1 MDMSELDALQT
12 SLNRALDA
20 FREELT
26 KENLPQLSTYS
37 IEPHPLDAPDFLP
50 SPRLYEPRRLALACV
65 GQLKTLLQPPYEK
78 VVEQTLAP
86 YDAACL
92 DIVLRT
98 GVIDKLS
105 EDAYRTTGLHVQQL
119 HQFLDLDPFKL
130 TAILRCL
137 AAEGWLHEMNE
148 GVYALNRP
156 ALELCLGRN
165 GRKWALTQGKGKIA
179 DSLLGA
185 ITRPDWKYSTSPL
198 ETAFQLSHHT
208 SFSLFDY
215 LKANP
220 AELQQWASSV
230 RTYGDAAESALLADF
245 PWKSLNSQTIVDCGG
260 GQGYLTISL
269 ARMLE
274 NVTFVI
280 QDLPEVIPLTEANVR
295 RESPEAAQDGRIV
308 VEAHDFRTPQVQR
321 SGNTTYVFRF
331 VLHDWTDQDCTAI
344 LKNIPAIHGA
354 VKVVII
360 EYVAQPCIIS
370 YVAQNQYDESLS
382 VLNGA
387 EKYATT
393 LPPPYVPLNFGVCA
407 KMNLGLGVHLLGVY
421 NARER
426 SLLEWDSIIRNAGL
440 QITSVYPLRAKLSVI
455 ECEVVNC
462 RKPVI
467 E

>member
-1 MDMSELDALQT
+1 MSELDTLQI

-26 KENLPQLSTYS
+26 NENLPQLSTFS
-37 IEPHPLDAPDFLP
+37 IEPHPLDAPGFLP
-50 SPRLYEPRRLALACV
+50 SPRLYEARRLALACI

-98 GVIDKLS
+98 GIIDKLS
-105 EDAYRTTGLHVQQL
+105 EDAYRTTGLHVEQL

-137 AAEGWLHEMNE
+137 AAEGWLHEKDE
-148 GVYALNRP
+148 GVYVLNRP

-165 GRKWALTQGKGKIA
+165 GRKWAFTQGKGKIA
-179 DSLLGA
+179 DSLLSA

-208 SFSLFDY
+208 SLSLFDY

-230 RTYGDAAESALLADF
+230 RTYGDAAELALLADF

-269 ARMLE
+269 ARILE

-308 VEAHDFRTPQVQR
+308 VEAHDFKTPQVQR
-321 SGNTTYVFRF
+321 SGNTTYVFRLVF
-331 VLHDWTDQDCTAI
+331 HDWTDQDCTAI
-344 LKNIPAIHGA
+344 LKNIPAIPES

-360 EYVAQPCIIS
+360 EYVAQPCTIS
-370 YVAQNQYDESLS
+370 YVAQNQYDESPSALTS
-382 VLNGA
+382 A

-426 SLLEWDSIIRNAGL
+426 SLREWDSIIQNAGL
-440 QITSVYPLRAKLSVI
+440 QITSVCPLRAKLSVI
-455 ECEVVNC
+455 ECDVVKC
-462 RKPVI
+462 RNPVL

>member
-1 MDMSELDALQT
+1 MDMSELDALQS
-12 SLNRALDA
+12 SLNHALDA

-26 KENLPQLSTYS
+26 KAKLPQLSTFS
-37 IEPHPLDAPDFLP
+37 IEPHPLDAPEFLP
-50 SPRLYEPRRLALACV
+50 SPRLYEARRLALACV
-65 GQLKTLLQPPYEK
+65 GQLKTLLQSPYEK

-105 EDAYRTTGLHVQQL
+105 EDAYRSTGLHVQQL

-130 TAILRCL
+130 TAILRYL
-137 AAEGWLHEMNE
+137 AAEGWLHEKSE
-148 GVYALNRP
+148 GIYALNRP
-156 ALELCLGRN
+156 TLELCLGRN

-179 DSLLGA
+179 DSLLDA
-185 ITRPDWKYSTSPL
+185 ITHPGWKYSTSPL

-208 SFSLFDY
+208 PLSLFDY

-220 AELQQWASSV
+220 AELQQWANSV
-230 RTYGDAAESALLADF
+230 RTYGDAAESALMADF

-269 ARMLE
+269 ARILE
-274 NVTFVI
+274 DVTFVI
-280 QDLPEVIPLTEANVR
+280 QDLPEVIPITKANVS
-295 RESPEAAQDGRIV
+295 RESPAAAQDGRII
-308 VEAHDFRTPQVQR
+308 VEAHDFRTPQVRR
-321 SGNTTYVFRF
+321 SGNTTYVFRL

-344 LKNIPAIHGA
+344 LKNIPAIYGA
-354 VKVVII
+354 TKVIII
-360 EYVAQPCIIS
+360 EYVAQPCAIS
-370 YVAQNQYDESLS
+370 SMAQDQCDESLRM
-382 VLNGA
+382 LTDT
-387 EKYATT
+387 EKYAAT

-426 SLLEWDSIIRNAGL
+426 SLLEWDNIIRNAGM
-440 QITSVYPLRAKLSVI
+440 QIAAVYPLRTKLSVI
-455 ECEVVNC
+455 ECDVVASD
-462 RKPVI
+462 
-467 E
+467 

>member
-1 MDMSELDALQT
+1 MSELDALQI

-20 FREELT
+20 FREELK
-26 KENLPQLSTYS
+26 KENLAQLSTFS
-37 IEPHPLDAPDFLP
+37 IEPHLLDAPEFLP
-50 SPRLYEPRRLALACV
+50 SPRLYEARRLALACV

-137 AAEGWLHEMNE
+137 AAEGWLHEKHE

-179 DSLLGA
+179 DSLLSA

-208 SFSLFDY
+208 SLSLFDY

-230 RTYGDAAESALLADF
+230 RTYGDAAESALLTDF

-269 ARMLE
+269 ARILE

-280 QDLPEVIPLTEANVR
+280 QDLPEVIPLTRANVL
-295 RESPEAAQDGRIV
+295 RESPEAAQDERII
-308 VEAHDFRTPQVQR
+308 VETHDFRTPQVQR
-321 SGNTTYVFRF
+321 SGNTTYVFRL

-344 LKNIPAIHGA
+344 LKNIPTIHGT

-360 EYVAQPCIIS
+360 EYIAQPCTIS
-370 YVAQNQYDESLS
+370 YVAQDQCDESLKI
-382 VLNGA
+382 LTGA

-393 LPPPYVPLNFGVCA
+393 LPPPYVPLNFGACA

-426 SLLEWDSIIRNAGL
+426 SLLEWDNIIRNAGL
-440 QITSVYPLRAKLSVI
+440 QITSVCPLRAKLSVI
-455 ECEVVNC
+455 ECDVVNC
-462 RKPVI
+462 RKSVI

>member
-1 MDMSELDALQT
+1 MSELDVLQT
-12 SLNRALDA
+12 SLNCALDA
-20 FREELT
+20 FREELA
-26 KENLPQLSTYS
+26 KENLPQLSTFS
-37 IEPHPLDAPDFLP
+37 IESHQLDAPEFLP
-50 SPRLYEPRRLALACV
+50 SPRLYEARRLALACV

-98 GVIDKLS
+98 GIIDKLS
-105 EDAYRTTGLHVQQL
+105 EDAYRITGLNVQQL
-119 HQFLDLDPFKL
+119 HQFLDLDQFKL

-137 AAEGWLHEMNE
+137 AADGWLHEKNE

-156 ALELCLGRN
+156 ALELCIGRN

-179 DSLLGA
+179 GSLLGA
-185 ITRPDWKYSTSPL
+185 ITRPDWKYSISPL
-198 ETAFQLSHHT
+198 ETAFQLSHNT
-208 SFSLFDY
+208 SLSLFDY

-220 AELQQWASSV
+220 TELQQWASSV
-230 RTYGDAAESALLADF
+230 QTYGDAAESAVLADF

-260 GQGYLTISL
+260 GQGYLSISL
-269 ARMLE
+269 ARILG

-295 RESPEAAQDGRIV
+295 RESPQAAQDGRIV
-308 VEAHDFRTPQVQR
+308 VEAHNFRTPQVPR
-321 SGNTTYVFRF
+321 SGNTTYVFRL

-354 VKVVII
+354 VKVVVI
-360 EYVAQPCIIS
+360 EYVAQPCTIS

-382 VLNGA
+382 VLTGA
-387 EKYATT
+387 DKYTTT
-393 LPPPYVPLNFGVCA
+393 LPPPYVPSNFGVCA

-440 QITSVYPLRAKLSVI
+440 QINSVYPLRAKLSVI
-455 ECEVVNC
+455 ECDVVKC

>member
-1 MDMSELDALQT
+1 MDMSELDVLQT
-12 SLNRALDA
+12 SLNRALDV

-26 KENLPQLSTYS
+26 RENLPPLSTFS
-37 IEPHPLDAPDFLP
+37 IEPHQLDAPEFLP
-50 SPRLYEPRRLALACV
+50 SPRLYEARRLALAC

-98 GVIDKLS
+98 GIIDKLS
-105 EDAYRTTGLHVQQL
+105 EDTYRTTGLHVRQL

-130 TAILRCL
+130 TAILRYL
-137 AAEGWLHEMNE
+137 AAEGWLHEKNE

-179 DSLLGA
+179 DSLLSA

-198 ETAFQLSHHT
+198 DTAFQLSHNT
-208 SFSLFDY
+208 SLSLFEY

-220 AELQQWASSV
+220 TKLQQWASSV
-230 RTYGDAAESALLADF
+230 RTYGDAAESAVLADF

-269 ARMLE
+269 ARILK

-295 RESPEAAQDGRIV
+295 RESPQAAQDGRIV

-321 SGNTTYVFRF
+321 SGNTTYVFRL
-331 VLHDWTDQDCTAI
+331 VLHDWTDQDCAAI

-354 VKVVII
+354 VKIVII
-360 EYVAQPCIIS
+360 EYVAQPCTIS
-370 YVAQNQYDESLS
+370 FVAQNQYGSLS
-382 VLNGA
+382 MLAGA
-387 EKYATT
+387 KKYATT

-426 SLLEWDSIIRNAGL
+426 SLVEWDSIIRNAGL
-440 QITSVYPLRAKLSVI
+440 QITSVCPLRARLSVI
-455 ECEVVNC
+455 ECDIVNC